1 MEKISVYLTVA
12 LMVISAI
19 VGVGIGYMLTPQY
32 TLSMYDKNVMDLGRP
47 DKWLD
52 LRYVDSMIS
61 HHRGAILLAEQAE
74 LSERTEVRELAKEIQ
89 KGEPVL
95 IAELYAWKKEWYGD
109 TRTVTDPVVAKL
121 GSYDATFDLR
131 FLNALIAHHE
141 SGVRMTKEVRLKSS
155 RGAILDNANAVEAFL
170 TGSEEMLKGWRSAWY
185 SI

>member
-1 MEKISVYLTVA
+1 MKTFSIYLVTA
-12 LMVISAI
+12 LMIISAI
-19 VGVGIGYMLTPQY
+19 VGVGIGYILTPQY

-52 LRYVDSMIS
+52 LRYVDTMIS

-74 LSERTEVRELAKEIQ
+74 KSKRTEVKDLAKEIQ

-95 IAELYAWKKEWYGD
+95 ITELYTWKKEWYGD
-109 TRTVTDPVVAKL
+109 TRTVTDPVVPKL
-121 GSYDATFDLR
+121 GAYDETFDLR

-141 SGVRMTKEVRLKSS
+141 NGVRMTEEVRLKSS
-155 RGAILDNANAVEAFL
+155 RGAVLDNANAVETFL
-170 TGSEEMLKGWRSAWY
+170 RGSGEVLKGWRSAWY